1 MTTTQKRGSGP
12 AVTAKRAIALLLAMV
27 MVLCL
32 LPAAAI
38 AASGHTLRVKAA
50 APTAMETTQGAMLE
64 VPMTDI
70 FDASGCSDVQYF
82 LVGEYGGQTK
92 VAQNSDGS
100 WKLSFSQGE
109 AGTVSVELKAVCG
122 SDSTVSASH
131 TLTVTVKAAAAGD
144 ERQYGYDETD
154 QATVTVYVTVS
165 NDGIPLQG
173 NDPAKTTLSHLKVEV
188 PYFDL
193 KDYKL
198 DQFYRYHTEN
208 GRGNY
213 TDDVVV
219 KRPTLLHLYIYLLQK
234 YCMNKPTT
242 AANSPLG
249 YTLSGDIKYMTG
261 EKAFSAA
268 DKVALNLTG
277 TATSMYM
284 ETFWGHDQ
292 NLMYYRNHVYPLMGP
307 GWGSTAD
314 YILLSDNDTVDLAM
328 FSNWEFWTKG
338 AFAAFDKDEYSVT
351 AGSALA
357 FQTLKYDTQS
367 VADGG
372 TEQFDPISGLDVR
385 VYDENWKE
393 VAQLAERDDKGNY
406 AYTFR
411 KAGTY
416 YLLAKDPTAGT
427 NDSCYAPATAT
438 VAVTGGGAPA
448 FDPDD
453 FYVGEKGTYY
463 LRMTYWHFGRH
474 EHDRQHHP

>member
-1 MTTTQKRGSGP
+1 
-12 AVTAKRAIALLLAMV
+12 
-27 MVLCL
+27 
-32 LPAAAI
+32 
-38 AASGHTLRVKAA
+38 
-50 APTAMETTQGAMLE
+50 
-64 VPMTDI
+64 
-70 FDASGCSDVQYF
+70 
-82 LVGEYGGQTK
+82 
-92 VAQNSDGS
+92 
-100 WKLSFSQGE
+100 
-109 AGTVSVELKAVCG
+109 
-122 SDSTVSASH
+122 
-131 TLTVTVKAAAAGD
+131 
-144 ERQYGYDETD
+144 
-154 QATVTVYVTVS
+154 
-165 NDGIPLQG
+165 
-173 NDPAKTTLSHLKVEV
+173 
-188 PYFDL
+188 
-193 KDYKL
+193 
-198 DQFYRYHTEN
+198 
-208 GRGNY
+208 
-213 TDDVVV
+213 
-219 KRPTLLHLYIYLLQK
+219 
-234 YCMNKPTT
+234 
-242 AANSPLG
+242 
-249 YTLSGDIKYMTG
+249 MTG
-261 EKAFSAA
+261 EKVFSAA

-351 AGSALA
+351 AGSVLA

-438 VAVTGGGAPA
+438 VTVTGGGAPA